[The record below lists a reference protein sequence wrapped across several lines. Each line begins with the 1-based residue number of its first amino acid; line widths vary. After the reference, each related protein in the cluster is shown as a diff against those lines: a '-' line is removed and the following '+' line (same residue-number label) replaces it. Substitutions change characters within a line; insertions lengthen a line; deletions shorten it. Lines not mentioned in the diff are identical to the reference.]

1 MKLSALFRQY
11 WASWARHP
19 RERSK
24 LVLGCLFFPTS
35 THRWLSYLDA
45 HAHLRQQA
53 QLSPKLVTRIYRP
66 YALRSLSCGERVT
79 HMIEHHEFLR
89 EAGWSNLTQ
98 SSCRTPLP
106 IMAWTTEDGNTL
118 TLQLQSL
125 KDGHREGESHIQLL
139 WNGKRLFSLSFL
151 VRERAG
157 AHQLLVTRFH
167 GSRAQA
173 APEWIRQA
181 TKAMHGLRPADLL
194 VQAAQHLAQRLG
206 CTQVGLVSNKQ
217 RVALNPKRRL
227 RIKVDLEK
235 LWKERGAEM
244 TPDGLYSLAPEA
256 FVRSDF
262 TDIASHKRAQAR
274 RRATALRQA
283 LDAIDAALGACH
295 CEAPLADARAT
306 AEPLVMHDQPVGVAT
321 PMSVPLPVPSP
332 PPVIA

>member
-1 MKLSALFRQY
+1 MKLSALFTQY

-19 RERSK
+19 RERGK

-35 THRWLSYLDA
+35 THRWLSYLES

-53 QLSPKLVTRIYRP
+53 QASPKLVTRIYRP
-66 YALRSLSCGERVT
+66 YALRSLNCRERVT

-89 EAGWSNLTQ
+89 EAGWSDLTQ
-98 SSCRTPLP
+98 SSCRAPLP
-106 IMAWTTEDGNTL
+106 IMSWTTDDGNTL

-139 WNGKRLFSLSFL
+139 WNGQRLFSLSFL

-206 CTQVGLVSNKQ
+206 CAQVGLVSNKQ
-217 RVALNPKRRL
+217 RVALNPKRRM

-235 LWKERGAEM
+235 LWKERGAEI

-274 RRATALRQA
+274 RRAAALRQA
-283 LDAIDAALGACH
+283 LDAMDAALDTRRF
-295 CEAPLADARAT
+295 EA
-306 AEPLVMHDQPVGVAT
+306 LVPNAHVAVEAAVMNDQPICAAT
-321 PMSVPLPVPSP
+321 SLPLLAP
-332 PPVIA
+332 PPAIA